1 MKSFDHLNR
10 RIHLYLGLFLLP
22 WLCMYG
28 VSSFMISHPDWF
40 AAEGSPTWQPVF
52 ERDYSRKI
60 PEGAEIRLV
69 AHEILKDCG
78 LEGAFWVQ
86 RPNAREI
93 RINRFRFRNE
103 IRLIYSISDHRL
115 RAERQQFGWNRL
127 AVRLHFRG
135 GFLQPTFFD
144 DLWAVLVD
152 VVCVGILIW
161 ITSGMVMWWRVAR
174 LRLWGSVALVGGV
187 TSFVIFAWRL

>member
-40 AAEGSPTWQPVF
+40 AAVRISNMAAGIRKGLLAEDPGGRGDPPRCA
-52 ERDYSRKI
+52 RDSQR
-60 PEGAEIRLV
+60 R
-69 AHEILKDCG
+69 G